1 MKTHV
6 FIVCGYGVPKD
17 IENDF
22 NYQFYLRTAFNK
34 IFDSLIGHP
43 SDKGVIIVTGGP
55 TDMRKPY
62 KRTEAQEMA
71 KVFKTLLARP
81 AVEGMRKR
89 VRVIEEKKSLSSME
103 NILLSKR
110 KLSVEPA
117 SVTVFCEWTRRKK
130 QARFGRE
137 VFKHRVTVV
146 GIDFDQ
152 SANRYLDPDFI
163 SKKEALDMKASMR
176 ALKNPA
182 DFRKLHAMLEEKFR
196 ILREAGPKNHVKAVK
211 AYWEKALKEF
221 G

>member
-1 MKTHV
+1 
-6 FIVCGYGVPKD
+6 
-17 IENDF
+17 
-22 NYQFYLRTAFNK
+22 
-34 IFDSLIGHP
+34 
-43 SDKGVIIVTGGP
+43 
-55 TDMRKPY
+55 
-62 KRTEAQEMA
+62 
-71 KVFKTLLARP
+71 
-81 AVEGMRKR
+81 
-89 VRVIEEKKSLSSME
+89 ME